1 MSIKPLMDR
10 IVIKVI
16 EDTEQTSGGIFI
28 PDSAKEKPQKGEV
41 VAVGE
46 GKFNDNGEREPMDVK
61 VGDVILYAKYA
72 GTDIKMDGVEYKI
85 LSIKDALALRGKK
98 LHHKDL
104 EAWKKS
110 IELVTEIYKLT
121 QNFPEEERFGL
132 SSQIRRAAISIP
144 SNIAEGCARSTDKD
158 TLRFLDIALGSCAEL
173 ETQLIIAESLGFI
186 LLKDIE
192 SKINHV
198 IALISGL
205 KKYLKEKT

>member
-1 MSIKPLMDR
+1 M
-10 IVIKVI
+10 
-16 EDTEQTSGGIFI
+16 
-28 PDSAKEKPQKGEV
+28 
-41 VAVGE
+41 
-46 GKFNDNGEREPMDVK
+46 
-61 VGDVILYAKYA
+61 
-72 GTDIKMDGVEYKI
+72 
-85 LSIKDALALRGKK
+85 
-98 LHHKDL
+98 HHKDL